1 MPLSDTI
8 DKAIA
13 EFEASLTEA
22 QGQFAEDVE
31 NLRDQGLSTEEI
43 LIILGGITMV
53 DYWLQDLR
61 MQQAVN
67 RLMISFDTLLDDAVF
82 FGQVSEPQLVAL
94 SRMQQASILR
104 YTNDIGERV
113 RLSLVQGVLQKMP
126 QKDIRAML
134 LRDLSIKPYQVD
146 TIVSTSMATYSRS
159 LTLLQLEDSPDQRL
173 IYQGP
178 MDSKTRPVCIRMLKE
193 GGMTQSQVESK
204 YPGALR
210 DGGGFNCRHQW
221 VALSPK
227 TQNKDIRDKAKV
239 AYQGMQAKAKKKG
252 RTWKSPKTLE
262 QYYND

>member
-1 MPLSDTI
+1 MPLSNTI
-8 DKAIA
+8 DSAVA
-13 EFEASLTEA
+13 DFEARLTEA
-22 QGQFAEDVE
+22 QDRFTQDVE
-31 NLRDQGLSTEEI
+31 ELREQGLSTEEI
-43 LIILGGITMV
+43 LVILAGISMV
-53 DYWLQDLR
+53 DYWLLDLQ

-82 FGQVSEPQLVAL
+82 FGRVSEVQLVAL
-94 SRMQQASILR
+94 RNMQQASILR
-104 YTNDIGERV
+104 YTTDIGERV

-126 QKDIRAML
+126 RKKISAML

-146 TIVSTSMATYSRS
+146 TIITTSMATYSRS
-159 LTLLQLEDSPDQRL
+159 LTLLQLDKNPDQSL

-193 GGMTQSQVESK
+193 GGMTQTQVESK

-227 TQNKDIRDKAKV
+227 TQNKDIQKKAKA
-239 AYQGMQAKAKKKG
+239 AYQGMVTKAKLKG
-252 RTWKSPKTLE
+252 RSFSIPQTLE

>member
-1 MPLSDTI
+1 MPLSQSI
-8 DKAIA
+8 DSAVA
-13 EFEASLTEA
+13 DFESRLTEA
-22 QGQFAEDVE
+22 QDAFADDVE
-31 NLRDQGLSTEEI
+31 ELRERGLSTEEI
-43 LIILGGITMV
+43 LAILAGISMV
-53 DYWLQDLR
+53 DYWLVDLQ

-82 FGQVSEPQLVAL
+82 FGRVSEIQLVAL
-94 SRMQQASILR
+94 RNMQQASILR
-104 YTNDIGERV
+104 YATDIGERV

-126 QKDIRAML
+126 RKDISAML

-146 TIVSTSMATYSRS
+146 TIISTSMATYSRS
-159 LTLLQLEDSPDQRL
+159 LTLLQLEQNPGQTL

-193 GGMTQSQVESK
+193 GGMTMNQVEAK

-227 TQNKDIRDKAKV
+227 TQNKDIQQRAKV
-239 AYQGMQAKAKKKG
+239 AYQGMITKAKKKG
-252 RTWKSPKTLE
+252 RAFTVPQTLE
-262 QYYND
+262 QYYSD

>member
-1 MPLSDTI
+1 MPLSNTI
-8 DKAIA
+8 DSAVA
-13 EFEASLTEA
+13 DFEARLTEA
-22 QGQFAEDVE
+22 QDQFTEDVE
-31 NLRDQGLSTEEI
+31 ELREQGLSTEEI
-43 LIILGGITMV
+43 LAILAGISMV
-53 DYWLQDLR
+53 DYWLVDLQ

-67 RLMISFDTLLDDAVF
+67 RLMVSFDTLLDDAVF
-82 FGQVSEPQLVAL
+82 FGRVSETQLVAL
-94 SRMQQASILR
+94 RNMQQASILR
-104 YTNDIGERV
+104 YATDIGERV

-126 QKDIRAML
+126 RKDISAML

-146 TIVSTSMATYSRS
+146 TIISTSMATYSRS
-159 LTLLQLEDSPDQRL
+159 LTLLQLEQNPGQSL

-193 GGMTQSQVESK
+193 GGMTQTQVESK

-227 TQNKDIRDKAKV
+227 TQNKDIQQRAKV
-239 AYQGMQAKAKKKG
+239 AYQGMVTKAKLKG
-252 RTWKSPKTLE
+252 RSFNIPQTLE